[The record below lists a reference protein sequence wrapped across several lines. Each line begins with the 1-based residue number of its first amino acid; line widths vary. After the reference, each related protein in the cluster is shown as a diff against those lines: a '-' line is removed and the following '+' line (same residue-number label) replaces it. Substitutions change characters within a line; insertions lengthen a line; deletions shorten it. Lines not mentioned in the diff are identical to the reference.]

1 MMRLFNDKLFEME
14 KAEYKN
20 PGNKEMMAAYS
31 LLALVPPLG
40 ILFIIVDWYK
50 GAKINAISVFGIFLG
65 IVLTIVYYMQL
76 TGKM

>member
-1 MMRLFNDKLFEME
+1 ME
-14 KAEYKN
+14 KTENKK

-40 ILFIIVDWYK
+40 MLFIIVDWYK
-50 GAKINAISVFGIFLG
+50 GAKVNAVSVFGLFLG
-65 IVLTIVYYMQL
+65 IVLTVVYYMQL

>member
-1 MMRLFNDKLFEME
+1 MQKTEH
-14 KAEYKN
+14 KK

-40 ILFIIVDWYK
+40 MLFIIVDWYK
-50 GAKINAISVFGIFLG
+50 GAKVNAVSVFGLFLG
-65 IVLTIVYYMQL
+65 IVLTVVYYMQL